1 MNQNSDEKQRN
12 EWLRS
17 ALQNCPEEEE
27 LLTEEEMRARGIE
40 PHSFS
45 PDFEKKMNK
54 LLKTQRRKEWLR
66 KHGKEG
72 GLAAAIALLLLGETP
87 DIDDLDFFSKK

>member
-1 MNQNSDEKQRN
+1 MNQNSKDKQRN
-12 EWLRS
+12 ELLRS

-45 PDFEKKMNK
+45 SEFEKKMK
-54 LLKTQRRKEWLR
+54 KMIRTQRRREWLR
-66 KHGKEG
+66 KYGKKG
-72 GLAAAIALLLLGETP
+72 GMAAAIALLLLGEKP
-87 DIDDLDFFSKK
+87 DIDDLDFFS